1 MVILFDGVCNLC
13 NWWVRFILKHDNN
26 KVFKFASLQSKYGT
40 ELLAHYNLPSSPL
53 ESVLLY
59 DGKELYSHS
68 DAIIRISSK
77 LSSIYKVGIVL
88 KFLPRFIRDPLY
100 RIAAKSRYSIF
111 GKRKECM
118 VPDETMKSR
127 FLDNTP
133 FIPGQQV

>member
-13 NWWVRFILKHDNN
+13 NWWVRFILKYDKN

-40 ELLAHYNLPSSPL
+40 ELLAHYNLPSTPL
-53 ESVLLY
+53 ETVLLY
-59 DGKELYSHS
+59 DGKDIYSHS
-68 DAIIRISSK
+68 DAIIKINSK
-77 LSSIYKVGIVL
+77 LSGIYKAGTIF
-88 KFLPRFIRDPLY
+88 KYLPRFIRDFFY
-100 RIAAKSRYSIF
+100 RIIARSRYRLF
-111 GKRKECM
+111 GKRDQCM